1 MSAVLDSIDALMSVC
16 DILLCARMQSAR
28 KSVEELTAQVA
39 DLRKKV
45 SEGAKKASGAT
56 KKTAGL
62 TKQLADA
69 TRQLEE
75 AEKAAFEAIEEL
87 QQANRAAADLRK
99 QLHLER
105 ALHRSTREK
114 LSEVE
119 VKNTE
124 LRHKNAILKGL
135 LEHHNIEY
143 TC

>member
-1 MSAVLDSIDALMSVC
+1 V
-16 DILLCARMQSAR
+16 QSAR

-39 DLRKKV
+39 ELRKKV

-62 TKQLADA
+62 TKQLANA

-87 QQANRAAADLRK
+87 QQANSAAADLRK

-105 ALHRSTREK
+105 ALHRSTRER